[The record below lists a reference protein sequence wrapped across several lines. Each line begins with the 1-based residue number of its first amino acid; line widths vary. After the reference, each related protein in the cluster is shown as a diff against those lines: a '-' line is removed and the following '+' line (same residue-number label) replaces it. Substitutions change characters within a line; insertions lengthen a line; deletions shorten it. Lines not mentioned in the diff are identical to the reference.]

1 MVRDFRLELSSQGV
15 YVVPG
20 EVAGN
25 IVVVTDEAKS
35 YNAISIT
42 LRGYADVHW
51 TETYTVNDQH
61 GHSRTE
67 TRHYHSHHDYINEA
81 TILWNKEQV
90 PNRVLNPGNYVLPFR
105 FMLSGHLPSSFAG
118 QYGHIRYELKA
129 RISTGLFHFDKTVSA
144 IIQVVDRV
152 DINVP
157 ALMSPVQYED
167 EKTIC
172 CLCCASRPISL
183 TVNVPRTGFCIGE
196 GIPLTATLDNGN
208 GRIITMRATA
218 IKTVTFHAQGRTKS
232 ITIELNAFQSP
243 PVQPRSTYQWAP
255 CEQLAIRSA
264 IPTIA
269 NCDIIRL
276 GYTLRIEAN
285 IPWALDAVIN
295 IPFTLGNVPSQ
306 SSAGQPPLPPIQ
318 YPSFSANEF
327 VPYNPNP
334 AQAPSSGSPPGP
346 PYQGP
351 PPGASYPGAPY
362 QAPPPGVP
370 PAGGPFQVPPP
381 GVYPPGPPPQ
391 Y

>member
-1 MVRDFRLELSSQGV
+1 
-15 YVVPG
+15 
-20 EVAGN
+20 
-25 IVVVTDEAKS
+25 
-35 YNAISIT
+35 
-42 LRGYADVHW
+42 
-51 TETYTVNDQH
+51 
-61 GHSRTE
+61 
-67 TRHYHSHHDYINEA
+67 
-81 TILWNKEQV
+81 
-90 PNRVLNPGNYVLPFR
+90 
-105 FMLSGHLPSSFAG
+105 MLSGHLPSSFAG
-118 QYGHIRYELKA
+118 QYGHIRYESEA

-144 IIQVVDRV
+144 IIQIVDRV

-157 ALMSPVQYED
+157 ALMSPVQILYQRRNPVD
-167 EKTIC
+167 
-172 CLCCASRPISL
+172 AS
-183 TVNVPRTGFCIGE
+183 
-196 GIPLTATLDNGN
+196 LDNGS

-232 ITIELNAFQSP
+232 ITTELNAFQSP

-255 CEQLAIRSA
+255 CEQLAISSA

-306 SSAGQPPLPPIQ
+306 SSAEQPPLPPIQ

-334 AQAPSSGSPPGP
+334 AQAPSPGSPPGP

-370 PAGGPFQVPPP
+370 PAGGPFQVLPP
-381 GVYPPGPPPQ
+381 GAYPPGPPPQ